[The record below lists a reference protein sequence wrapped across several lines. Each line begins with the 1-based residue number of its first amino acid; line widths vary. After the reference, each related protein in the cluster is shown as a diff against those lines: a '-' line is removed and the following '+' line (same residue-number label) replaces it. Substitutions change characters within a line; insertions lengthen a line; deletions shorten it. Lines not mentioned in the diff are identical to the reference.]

1 MKNSSYVVLV
11 LFVGALFFTACSTK
25 EVYEPKVVS
34 GKWKKYAPMESEIV
48 DRSLNAA
55 LLENQKVLSANG
67 ELNVSIPENQRIISL
82 SDGWVLSASIDG
94 NLTLTS
100 ESDSSVKKEF
110 MLKNTIASASVKDDM
125 LAVMFADDEI
135 ALYDIPSKALLFKE
149 QGGKSIASDMRIV
162 NPYFMKGLVIFATL
176 DGKVVIVSTSM
187 KKKLRTV
194 IISSADYF
202 NNVIDLH
209 LLGNKIIAATD
220 TKMLSLTKKE
230 LRQKYE
236 IRNIAYG
243 ENEIYITTK
252 QGEVIALTP
261 DLQVI
266 SKVKFPFAHFLGL
279 INKGDKLYALEKE
292 GYLIT
297 IDKKSF
303 DYKVEEVD
311 IDDGFVFTG
320 KDLFYVNDKEI
331 LIN

>member
-1 MKNSSYVVLV
+1 
-11 LFVGALFFTACSTK
+11 
-25 EVYEPKVVS
+25 
-34 GKWKKYAPMESEIV
+34 MESEIV

-100 ESDSSVKKEF
+100 ESDNSVKKEF